1 MFSSLVRAYL
11 FLVLCSFSF
20 ICGISEIIGT
30 EGRRNSLLDKASD
43 MKFKRAA
50 NGVGTYGN
58 YHKNFSEIILQIC
71 HKTDSVQS
79 GTMTFHK
86 KQKRQKGLQ
95 TNCLLCYVM
104 YLPSCKSYS
113 RYLVKHSNGKLCS
126 VNSNST

>member
-1 MFSSLVRAYL
+1 MVFSVFSSLVRAYL

-20 ICGISEIIGT
+20 IFGISEIIGT

-43 MKFKRAA
+43 IKFKRAA

-86 KQKRQKGLQ
+86 KQKKLPHQ
-95 TNCLLCYVM
+95 T
-104 YLPSCKSYS
+104 KT
-113 RYLVKHSNGKLCS
+113 H
-126 VNSNST
+126 

>member
-1 MFSSLVRAYL
+1 MRAYL

-43 MKFKRAA
+43 TKFKRVV

-71 HKTDSVQS
+71 HKTDGVQS

-86 KQKRQKGLQ
+86 KQKKLPHQ
-95 TNCLLCYVM
+95 TKTQV
-104 YLPSCKSYS
+104 YS
-113 RYLVKHSNGKLCS
+113 SQLNRRFYIAREII
-126 VNSNST
+126 

>member
-1 MFSSLVRAYL
+1 MVFYVFSSLVRAYL

-43 MKFKRAA
+43 MKFKRVA

-86 KQKRQKGLQ
+86 KQKKLPHQ
-95 TNCLLCYVM
+95 T
-104 YLPSCKSYS
+104 KTHYS
-113 RYLVKHSNGKLCS
+113 SQLNRRFYIEREII
-126 VNSNST
+126 